1 MHPGNVKVQY
11 LWIEYRYRFSTQ
23 AGVMAGV
30 REGENAPASFSSLT
44 FLGMCALLCVT
55 VYLF

>member
-1 MHPGNVKVQY
+1 
-11 LWIEYRYRFSTQ
+11 
-23 AGVMAGV
+23 MAGV

-55 VYLF
+55 VYLFWHPAAIVEFHPSNKDELDK